1 MGTEILREKGE
12 KMKIY
17 TKNMLEDYKKNDW
30 ILDLLN
36 KEEEEADK
44 NVRTHQWLKE
54 MDNKRMIYADV
65 YGDLLSDC
73 RDLSVLDV
81 GGAYTSLTK
90 RMLNNV
96 DYNLLDFI
104 AHGGEKTIGAIEK
117 RCQKEF
123 WVNSDWMDMQCENK
137 TYDVVIANDIF
148 PDVDQRM
155 ELFIDK
161 FLPMCKELRLVLTF
175 YNTPKYYRAKRTDDL
190 EVLTF
195 LSWDGEITALKLKKY
210 ADRLI
215 DTSEEEINKLK
226 ECKDS
231 IYWNGRQV
239 AFVKL
244 KGDR

>member
-1 MGTEILREKGE
+1 
-12 KMKIY
+12 
-17 TKNMLEDYKKNDW
+17 
-30 ILDLLN
+30 
-36 KEEEEADK
+36 
-44 NVRTHQWLKE
+44 
-54 MDNKRMIYADV
+54 MIYSDV
-65 YGDLLSDC
+65 YGDLLKEC
-73 RDLSVLDV
+73 RELSVLDV

-90 RMLNNV
+90 RMLENV

-104 AHGGEKTIGAIEK
+104 AHGGENTIGAIEK
-117 RCQKEF
+117 RCKKEF
-123 WVNSDWMDMQCENK
+123 WINSDWMDVQCEDRA
-137 TYDVVIANDIF
+137 YDVIIANDIF

-161 FLPMCKELRLVLTF
+161 FLPMCRELRLVLTF

-215 DTSEEEINKLK
+215 ETSDEEIDKLK
-226 ECKDS
+226 DFKDS

-239 AFVKL
+239 AFVKF